1 MKFVNF
7 DPGVEK
13 TILKA
18 LLGSGLAQ
26 TAAETKTKDILPT
39 GCTRARQ
46 KLLDTVNANRDK
58 FPPQSLEAVI
68 KAWPTVEADLKTWA
82 LTQ

>member
-1 MKFVNF
+1 MKFINF
-7 DPGVEK
+7 DPRVEK
-13 TILKA
+13 ILLQA

-26 TAAETKTKDILPT
+26 AAAETKAKDILPA
-39 GCTRARQ
+39 GCARAQQ
-46 KLLDTVNANRDK
+46 KLLDTVSANKDK
-58 FPPQSLEAVI
+58 IPPQSLEAII